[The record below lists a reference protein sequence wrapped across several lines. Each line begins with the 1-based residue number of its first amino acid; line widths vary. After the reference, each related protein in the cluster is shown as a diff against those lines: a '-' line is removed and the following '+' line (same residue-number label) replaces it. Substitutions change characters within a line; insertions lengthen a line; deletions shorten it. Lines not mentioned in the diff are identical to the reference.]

1 MKKQDYGTILH
12 GVCECV
18 CVYVCLCV
26 FTSRT
31 RLITGSP
38 AIRGRVPKACRCSS
52 FTCRSCV
59 VLRCRRVE
67 TNRYKHTHTQTR
79 ALTLISQNNC
89 ERRYHVV
96 NAYDSN
102 RRFSIQGDF
111 LAILTDFFGYK
122 NAKFLIFY
130 LFNTQVTMKTIYV
143 FHTFFLCYYKGV
155 Q

>member
-1 MKKQDYGTILH
+1 MSFVYGFEMSESGEKSIQ
-12 GVCECV
+12 
-18 CVYVCLCV
+18 
-26 FTSRT
+26 
-31 RLITGSP
+31 I
-38 AIRGRVPKACRCSS
+38 
-52 FTCRSCV
+52 
-59 VLRCRRVE
+59 
-67 TNRYKHTHTQTR
+67 HTHTQTR

-96 NAYDSN
+96 NVYDSN
-102 RRFSIQGDF
+102 RRFNIQGDF

-130 LFNTQVTMKTIYV
+130 LFNTQVTMKTTYV